1 MKKNFLK
8 ISIAAFTCI
17 VTLASSHVTSEA
29 AVLAGVGSL
38 AAGTLKT
45 IGDEVK
51 TSAGVTASIENAM
64 KSSRVSDIM
73 KAVEGIEDSE
83 AVIAAL
89 ENYKVGIAPTA
100 TSEPTALSSALLA
113 IIKETENVSD
123 SEKKILANSETVE
136 QAEKTGNYGN
146 ICVAQVNDYVNVR
159 SEASEDSEI
168 LGKLYNKSVGVVLD
182 ETDDGWYKISSGD
195 VDGYVKSDYVVV
207 GDIDLIKSV
216 CRDVATVTAE
226 TLYIHALPSADS
238 DVWDQLPKGDDLTI
252 IDFQFEDTG
261 WLGVTADGG
270 DGYISTEF
278 VDLSVEFVK
287 AESKEAEAERLRLEA
302 EAREKANKAAKK
314 SGKASGSKYSGGSTG
329 SAVADFALQFVGNP
343 YVYGGSSLTNGTDCS
358 GFVMSVYSNFG
369 VSLPHSSSADR
380 SVGYAVDPGS
390 AQPGDIVC
398 YSGHVALYIGNGQI
412 VHASTSKT
420 GIIVSDWGYKQ
431 ILAVRRIF

>member
-1 MKKNFLK
+1 MKKNLLK
-8 ISIAAFTCI
+8 ITIAVVTCA
-17 VTLASSHVTSEA
+17 VTLGSTQVTSMA
-29 AVLAGVGSL
+29 AVRAGVGNLS
-38 AAGTLKT
+38 AGLLKPV
-45 IGDEVK
+45 GEDNKNV
-51 TSAGVTASIENAM
+51 AGVTASIENAM
-64 KSSRVSDIM
+64 KSSKVSDIM
-73 KAVEGIEDSE
+73 KAVEGMEDSE

-100 TSEPTALSSALLA
+100 TSEPTALSSALLEM
-113 IIKETENVSD
+113 IKETEKAGTSND
-123 SEKKILANSETVE
+123 KILANSETVE

-159 SEASEDSEI
+159 SEASEDSEV

-216 CRDVATVTAE
+216 CRDVATVTAD

-238 DVWDQLPKGDDLTI
+238 DVWDQLPKGDDLTV

-287 AESKEAEAERLRLEA
+287 AESKEAEAERLRQEE
-302 EAREKANKAAKK
+302 EARKKANAAAQK
-314 SGKASGSKYSGGSTG
+314 SGKTSGSKYTGGSTG
-329 SAVADFALQFVGNP
+329 SSVADFALQFVGNP
-343 YVYGGSSLTNGTDCS
+343 YVYGGTSLTNGADCS
-358 GFVMSVYSNFG
+358 GFVMSVYANFG
-369 VSLPHSSSADR
+369 VGLPHSSSADR
-380 SVGYAVDPGS
+380 SVGYAVDPGA

-398 YSGHVALYIGNGQI
+398 YSGHVALYIGNGKI